1 MLRREYSSFDYLLML
16 AMIALIIFGLIMIGS
31 ATRINV
37 FEESVRFNRQ
47 LIFAILGLILFLAA
61 AFIDYHFIARFYV
74 MIYVVCIVLLV
85 GALLQGRFINP
96 HLPVYRWIFFGTEEM
111 NIGIQPSEFAKIFM
125 IIFLAKVVD
134 KLGAAI
140 NDIRVLMFIGL
151 SILLPF
157 VLIAVQPS
165 LSAAG
170 IVLLISIS
178 VLFVGNVGGKYVLI
192 AFAVLAPIVAFMTYD
207 IGRESPLLIH
217 HIFEDYQID
226 RIETLLN
233 PEAATADARFQ
244 IERSIVAIGSG
255 QLMGKG
261 LYQGTITQAA
271 RLPEAETD
279 FIISIIG
286 EEFGFVGLM
295 VVLLLI
301 LFIVGRCLIIAF
313 NAPDMLGRL
322 IVTGVAMKLAFQAF
336 INVGVVTEIL
346 PTTGVPFPFLS
357 YGGSS
362 LWVCMIAVG
371 LAINVKMSKSKS
383 MFE

>member
-1 MLRREYSSFDYLLML
+1 MLRRNYASFDYLLLL
-16 AMIALIIFGLIMIGS
+16 AMIVLIIFGLIMIGS

-37 FEESVRFNRQ
+37 LDESIRFNRQ
-47 LIFAILGLILFLAA
+47 LIFAVLGMILLLAA

-74 MIYVVCIVLLV
+74 MIYLVCIALLV
-85 GALLQGRFINP
+85 GALVYGYFNP
-96 HLPVYRWIFFGTEEM
+96 HLGVSRWIFFGTQEM
-111 NIGIQPSEFAKIFM
+111 NIGIQPSEFTKIFM
-125 IIFLAKVVD
+125 IIFLAKLID
-134 KLGAAI
+134 KFGYAI
-140 NDIRVLMFIGL
+140 NDFRVLVFVGL

-157 VLIAVQPS
+157 VLIAMQPS

-170 IVLLISIS
+170 IVLLISLA

-192 AFAVLAPIVAFMTYD
+192 ALAILLPIGSFFMYD
-207 IGRESPLLIH
+207 IGRENPLLIH
-217 HIFEDYQID
+217 HILEPYQID

-233 PEAATADARFQ
+233 PDAATADARFQ
-244 IERSIVAIGSG
+244 IERSIAAIGSG

-261 LYQGTITQAA
+261 LYQGTITQNA

-279 FIISIIG
+279 FIIAIIG

-295 VVLLLI
+295 AVLLLV
-301 LFIVGRCLIIAF
+301 LFIVGRCLVIAF

-322 IVTGVAMKLAFQAF
+322 IVVGVAMKLAFQSF
-336 INVGVVTEIL
+336 INVGVVTELL

-362 LWVCMIAVG
+362 LWASMIGIG
-371 LAINVKMSKSKS
+371 LVINVKMSKSKS

>member
-1 MLRREYSSFDYLLML
+1 MLRRQYASFDYLLML

-37 FEESVRFNRQ
+37 FGESFRFNRQ
-47 LIFAILGLILFLAA
+47 LIFAILGIMLFLAA

-74 MIYVVCIVLLV
+74 MIYAVCIALLV
-85 GALLQGRFINP
+85 GALVYGYFVTP
-96 HLPVYRWIFFGTEEM
+96 HLPVSRWIFFGTEEM
-111 NIGIQPSEFAKIFM
+111 NIGIQPSEFTKIFM

-134 KLGAAI
+134 KFGAWI
-140 NDIRVLMFIGL
+140 NDFRILMMLGL

-170 IVLLISIS
+170 IVMLISLA

-192 AFAVLAPIVAFMTYD
+192 ALVVLAPIASFLVYD
-207 IGRESPLLIH
+207 IGRDNPLLIDR
-217 HIFEDYQID
+217 ILEDYQIL

-233 PEAATADARFQ
+233 PDAATADARFQ
-244 IERSIVAIGSG
+244 IERSIAAIGSG

-261 LYQGTITQAA
+261 LYQGTITQTA

-295 VVLLLI
+295 IILLLV
-301 LFIVGRCLIIAF
+301 LFIVGRCLVIAF

-322 IVTGVAMKLAFQAF
+322 IVVGAAMKIAFQSF
-336 INVGVVTEIL
+336 INVGVVTELL

-362 LWVCMIAVG
+362 LWASMIAVG
-371 LAINVKMSKSKS
+371 LVINVKMSKSKS